1 MRNEDVVELLTDIA
15 AMLEMKGESP
25 FRVRAYQEAARRIE
39 NLQEDVTALVEQGR
53 LTEIRGIGE
62 SIAEKVTEFVR
73 TGQSSYRNELAKGL
87 PSGIAE
93 MLEIPG
99 VGPKKAQLFHRELGI
114 TTVDELEQA
123 ALEHRLKGLP
133 SIKEKTEENVLE
145 GIRRLR
151 QRTARL
157 LLGVALPAAEEIV
170 RQFRVHPAIERID
183 MGGSIRRRKE
193 TIGDI
198 DILVASS
205 TPKDAVNAFT
215 TLPTVKSVL
224 AKGPTKA
231 SVLTRQDLQMDLRV
245 VPPDD
250 WGAALQYFTG
260 SKDHNIQLRTIAE
273 SKGLKVNEYGVFRV
287 DTNEKIA
294 GREEEDVYHALG
306 MEWMPPELREA
317 AGEIEAA
324 IDGRLPDLIEESD
337 IRGDL
342 HAHTDWSDG
351 ANTIEAMAEAAIAR
365 GYEYLVISDHSVS
378 MGFIHGL
385 STDRVREQRRVI
397 DELNGRYDRFRLL
410 QGIEVNIR
418 GDGSL
423 DYEDEV
429 LAQFDVVTA
438 SIHSGLRQSKEQIT
452 SRLIAAIRSPH
463 VDVIGHPSGRII
475 GRRDPSDFD
484 REAVFRAAAE
494 TGTALE
500 INAQPDRLDL
510 RDTDVRR
517 AVEMGVEVAI
527 DSDAH
532 ATAQLGLIDYGVA
545 TARRGW
551 VTKDRVLNAMPLDKL
566 LQKLGKA

>member
-170 RQFRVHPAIERID
+170 RQLRVHPAIERID

-324 IDGRLPDLIEESD
+324 IEGRLPDLIEESD